1 MNVISK
7 SKKQIDGIINKS
19 KEHYKGANETYFEHM
34 KVALKISFELF
45 FASFMACIHAI
56 VPAVFQKGASSKII
70 KLYEY
75 LQSKK
80 RVNK

>member
-1 MNVISK
+1 MNVINK

-19 KEHYKGANETYFEHM
+19 KEHYQSANETYLEHM
-34 KVALKISFELF
+34 KVALKISFELLL
-45 FASFMACIHAI
+45 AATMACVHAI

-80 RVNK
+80 RINK